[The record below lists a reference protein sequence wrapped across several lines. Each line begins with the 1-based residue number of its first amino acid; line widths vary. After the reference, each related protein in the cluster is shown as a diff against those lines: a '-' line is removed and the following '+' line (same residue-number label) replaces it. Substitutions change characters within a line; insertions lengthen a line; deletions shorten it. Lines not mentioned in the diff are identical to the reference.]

1 MEMVCIEVVL
11 YSSHD
16 MVVVVPKKITLSPL
30 FIVPH
35 PHPNSATTTLR
46 EEHRCARNASTG
58 NPSSG
63 APNPPSVVILSCG
76 DSLCSL
82 AVANPPSMLPLPLLP
97 SVTQPPGDS
106 ISSLCFSPRANFVV
120 ATSWDNQVRCWEVA
134 RNGTVI
140 NSTPKASTSHDQPES
155 SVERD
160 DIKEIF
166 SELSMFKKNY
176 DHLPKDIYFG
186 NYKDFVRGN
195 PNYFL
200 TYENR
205 KSAACIQDHLRPN
218 GAHRWDSY
226 MKSPKRDRCGC
237 KPTKEDVKR
246 CFMLEFDRSDNN
258 TAMAAS
264 VSTIGAIKGTP
275 VSLNGSGAVASSVPN
290 SSAFFGSNLKKV
302 TSRIHSS
309 SRVSSGSFKIVAID
323 EDK

>member
-1 MEMVCIEVVL
+1 MSWL
-11 YSSHD
+11 W
-16 MVVVVPKKITLSPL
+16 
-30 FIVPH
+30 
-35 PHPNSATTTLR
+35 
-46 EEHRCARNASTG
+46 
-58 NPSSG
+58 
-63 APNPPSVVILSCG
+63 
-76 DSLCSL
+76 LCC
-82 AVANPPSMLPLPLLP
+82 VEC
-97 SVTQPPGDS
+97 VTQPPGDS

-140 NSTPKASTSHDQPES
+140 NSTPKASTSHDQPKDDGTPVFSGGCDKNIYLLRKMPKYIAIYVKSRES

-160 DIKEIF
+160 DIKELF

-200 TYENR
+200 TYENG

-218 GAHRWDSY
+218 GAHRWDNY

-264 VSTIGAIKGTP
+264 VSTIEAVKGTP

-309 SRVSSGSFKIVAID
+309 SKVSSGSFKIVAID
-323 EDK
+323 EDKQTDTDRWKGLVYDISDDQQDITRRKGIL